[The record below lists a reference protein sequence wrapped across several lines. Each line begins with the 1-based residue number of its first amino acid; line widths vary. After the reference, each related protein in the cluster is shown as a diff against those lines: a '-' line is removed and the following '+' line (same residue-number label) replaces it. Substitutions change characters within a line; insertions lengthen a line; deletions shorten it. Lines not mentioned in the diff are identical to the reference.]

1 MGAFVLPLLLGGSQS
16 LSTNSILLD
25 QGLNFVCKYL
35 ISKLPVVQKRS
46 IPSVLRRACIARICA
61 AHHLPRFLLGRS
73 CRSRCSHSIGDFT
86 DIFLKSID
94 VSAPKLR
101 RVLEPT
107 SLKHPP
113 VCPSIDAFLR
123 DIDYVVAIFPSRY
136 RWRWGGRSDGGEEVT
151 NGGDP
156 FCTTRRGRTRT
167 EAKHVAMRA
176 CCASSASEEATQKV
190 VARLREQV
198 ERRRAVLRRGG
209 GAEDER
215 NGTVRDNQGLE
226 QVRAS
231 LRESR
236 SEIGRLK
243 ADMGVMQREYELA
256 KKKSNESQLLALQ
269 LLERSKNGLRALE
282 EKNERITELTNK
294 LEQYDTD
301 LKEKSRELTL
311 AQDMLARKSEEN
323 VTLKGEIL
331 RLKNA
336 LKAATANITRWT
348 SSLFQLKHIVG
359 EETSEEADDEVAMQ
373 IQRIQDRY
381 TGAFVVLHDIAE
393 LTKNMA
399 LQAAEDNEALQ
410 ICTPHAASLA
420 ASESES
426 IKSES
431 ETENDAAAAG
441 TSATVD
447 PDSNPVDMDIAEIED
462 GDGWVLY
469 RFKS

>member
-1 MGAFVLPLLLGGSQS
+1 
-16 LSTNSILLD
+16 
-25 QGLNFVCKYL
+25 
-35 ISKLPVVQKRS
+35 
-46 IPSVLRRACIARICA
+46 
-61 AHHLPRFLLGRS
+61 
-73 CRSRCSHSIGDFT
+73 
-86 DIFLKSID
+86 
-94 VSAPKLR
+94 
-101 RVLEPT
+101 
-107 SLKHPP
+107 
-113 VCPSIDAFLR
+113 
-123 DIDYVVAIFPSRY
+123 
-136 RWRWGGRSDGGEEVT
+136 
-151 NGGDP
+151 
-156 FCTTRRGRTRT
+156 
-167 EAKHVAMRA
+167 MRA

-215 NGTVRDNQGLE
+215 NGMVRDNQGLE

-282 EKNERITELTNK
+282 EKNEQIVELTNK

-301 LKEKSRELTL
+301 LKEKSRELAL

-359 EETSEEADDEVAMQ
+359 EETSEEADDGVAMQ
-373 IQRIQDRY
+373 MQRIQDRY

-410 ICTPHAASLA
+410 ICTHDAKSLA

-426 IKSES
+426 VKSES

-441 TSATVD
+441 ISATVD